1 MFIAILGSIP
11 LDPSLTQSLEDGQA
25 FIDLFPNS
33 PTLNAVN
40 NITTKLLQL
49 DIDWDQW
56 CREDFLANLDRNTV
70 FGLAQQDYQQIQ
82 IILLPTVYTDHPS
95 GKKWEWRHQQS
106 DIVSTN
112 YKFSLQLTTS
122 REMTCRVMNISYVV
136 NRERLNWLLIVRFLL

>member
-70 FGLAQQDYQQIQ
+70 FGLAQQDYRIQ
-82 IILLPTVYTDHPS
+82 ILLLPTVYTHHPS
-95 GKKWEWRHQQS
+95 SKKWQWRHQQS

-112 YKFSLQLTTS
+112 SKFSLKLTTS
-122 REMTCRVMNISYVV
+122 REMTCRVINISYVV

>member
-82 IILLPTVYTDHPS
+82 IFLLPTVYTDRPS
-95 GKKWEWRHQQS
+95 GKNNSEGINKVTLSLLTPNSHCSLTLQEKWPTE
-106 DIVSTN
+106 
-112 YKFSLQLTTS
+112 
-122 REMTCRVMNISYVV
+122 
-136 NRERLNWLLIVRFLL
+136 